1 MRYLENVLLRLVP
14 GPAEL
19 TQVQGSPMC
28 RGLSAGRVVPGTSP
42 HHLRLCYPVRI
53 AQPQNTRHLHAP
65 PWPQVAL
72 TCPAKQA
79 RCAQQ
84 QGPQQC
90 DREPA
95 GRAGHDWGSGGRL
108 SLLRARLWPVS
119 ASGLSGA
126 PAPKRSCCAPPC
138 PAAHLRAGSRPA
150 RSASARVTHA
160 SSVASSSSCLS
171 SGTTTL
177 PCPVALRQICPRL
190 PRLQFLSQSPK
201 YFVDN
206 QRLLPPV
213 LSRCAG

>member
-90 DREPA
+90 DQEPA
-95 GRAGHDWGSGGRL
+95 GRAGHDWGSGGASVFL
-108 SLLRARLWPVS
+108 GHDCGLCLRV
-119 ASGLSGA
+119 ASVA
-126 PAPKRSCCAPPC
+126 PRHRNAAAAPRPAPPLTCAQDPAPP
-138 PAAHLRAGSRPA
+138 AQQVRG
-150 RSASARVTHA
+150 
-160 SSVASSSSCLS
+160 
-171 SGTTTL
+171 
-177 PCPVALRQICPRL
+177 
-190 PRLQFLSQSPK
+190 
-201 YFVDN
+201 
-206 QRLLPPV
+206 
-213 LSRCAG
+213 